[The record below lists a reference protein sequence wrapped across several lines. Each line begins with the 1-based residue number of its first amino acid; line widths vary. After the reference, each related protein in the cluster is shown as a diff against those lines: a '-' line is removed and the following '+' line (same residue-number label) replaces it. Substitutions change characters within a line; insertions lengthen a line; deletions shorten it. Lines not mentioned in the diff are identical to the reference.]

1 MEGHRPK
8 GDAARALE
16 QLQVQF
22 AKTAIA
28 PLISATVS
36 IYHSHISAS
45 AISSCLLVI
54 FTGRQDWKAKYL
66 K

>member
-1 MEGHRPK
+1 MEGHQPK

-22 AKTAIA
+22 ARTAIA
-28 PLISATVS
+28 PLISATDRY
-36 IYHSHISAS
+36 IISAS
-45 AISSCLLVI
+45 AISSCLLVT